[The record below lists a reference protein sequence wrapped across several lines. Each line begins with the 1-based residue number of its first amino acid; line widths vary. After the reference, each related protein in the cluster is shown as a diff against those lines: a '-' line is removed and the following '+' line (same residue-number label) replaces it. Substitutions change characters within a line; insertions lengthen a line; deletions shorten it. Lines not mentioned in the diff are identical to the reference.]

1 MSFLDTIVDLG
12 KSAVSFLRKDDIAS
26 SLARTA
32 ITGFALSKLTKSVN
46 KENQVNTSPAVDPG
60 VRIQVNPN
68 TEAKIPVV
76 YGTAVVSGA
85 VTDAVLTNG
94 SQTMFYCLTLCEK
107 TGNLGLG
114 YGDPS
119 SFSFLEVYWNDNKMV
134 FGTDGI
140 TATGYYDTEGNL
152 CTNINGL
159 VKVYCY
165 AGSSTT
171 PVVPAGYSNNALY
184 NAYDIM
190 PNWTSNHAMSDL
202 VFAIVRVDYNAQQNI
217 KGLANMRFKIRNTM
231 TQPGDC
237 LYDYMTNTRYG
248 AGIDPLEIYSQ

>member
-1 MSFLDTIVDLG
+1 MSFLDSLVDLG
-12 KSAVSFLRKDDIAS
+12 KSAIGFLGGNSVGA

-32 ITGFALSKLTKSVN
+32 ITGFALNKLNASIN
-46 KENQVNTSPAVDPG
+46 KENNKDTTPKIDPG
-60 VRIQVNPN
+60 VRIQVNPDP
-68 TEAKIPVV
+68 EHKIPVV
-76 YGTAVVSGA
+76 YGTAVIAGA

-94 SQTMFYCLTLCEK
+94 NQTMFYCLTLCEK
-107 TGNLGLG
+107 TGNLNLG
-114 YGDPS
+114 QGAAS
-119 SFSFLEVYWNDNKMV
+119 SFSFLDVYWNNNRMA

-140 TATGYYDTEGNL
+140 TATGYYDTAGNL

-171 PVVPAGYSNNALY
+171 PVVPAGYTNNSLY

-190 PNWTSNHAMSDL
+190 PGWSSTDTMNDL
-202 VFAIVRVDYNAQQNI
+202 IFVIVRVDYNASQNI

-248 AGIDPLEIYSQ
+248 AGIPSTEIYSQ